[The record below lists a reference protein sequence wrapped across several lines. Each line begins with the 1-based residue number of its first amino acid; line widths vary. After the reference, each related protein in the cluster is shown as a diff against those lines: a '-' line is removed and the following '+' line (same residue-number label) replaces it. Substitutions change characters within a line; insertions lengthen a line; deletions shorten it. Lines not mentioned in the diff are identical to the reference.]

1 MEHSHKEVR
10 VNFFMEGT
18 EFKYLVRYYINGN
31 LWNWEEFIGS
41 NEVGKAVADFYHGKS
56 KP

>member
-1 MEHSHKEVR
+1 MEHKNKEVR
-10 VNFFMEGT
+10 VNFFMEDT
-18 EFKYLVRYYINGN
+18 EFKYLVRYYLDGN

-41 NEVGKAVADFYHGKS
+41 NEIAKAVADFYHGKS